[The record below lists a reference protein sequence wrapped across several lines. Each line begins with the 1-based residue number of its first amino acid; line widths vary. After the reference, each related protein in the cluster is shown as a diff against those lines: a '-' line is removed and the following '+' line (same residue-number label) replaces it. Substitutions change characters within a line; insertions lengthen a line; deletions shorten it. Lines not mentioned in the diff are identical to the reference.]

1 MRSKETRTVVRLP
14 ARSAG
19 FALCVLAAVGAGAA
33 RAQEDGHRA
42 PSAPAN
48 QPGNSKTE
56 TNSRPEAGEPLTL
69 PGYELLADPDYQR
82 ELRLSAAQVKR
93 LIEIS
98 AKFTTGIQKSG
109 RDLQRAWDSTGR
121 KTAVPQDLVRQLQQA
136 TQDLENAATREVEA
150 VLSAEQLAR
159 YKALARERHAYE
171 WLWWNYANVRG
182 PLGITKRQDDELRR
196 LRNDLDRQTLE
207 EQQKFDKSC
216 LGCDVCK

>member
-1 MRSKETRTVVRLP
+1 MR
-14 ARSAG
+14 ARRSWRRSGESAG
-19 FALCVLAAVGAGAA
+19 GWPSPLAT
-33 RAQEDGHRA
+33 
-42 PSAPAN
+42 AN

-150 VLSAEQLAR
+150 VLSAEQLAPTKLLPASDMPTSGFGGTTR
-159 YKALARERHAYE
+159 TFAGRWALQAAGR
-171 WLWWNYANVRG
+171 
-182 PLGITKRQDDELRR
+182 
-196 LRNDLDRQTLE
+196 
-207 EQQKFDKSC
+207 
-216 LGCDVCK
+216 